1 MGKRNEDLVP
11 FTDLIRS
18 CLHLLDRRDRVLL
31 IASGILQMSLVFLDL
46 LGVLLLGSIVA
57 IATSAVQARPLPGI
71 INQSIEVLNLQNMTP
86 QALATVFGVVATIS
100 LLSKSFLNYYLNLRN
115 SRFLASREAKI
126 SARMAQLI
134 LTQPI
139 TTLQKFGTPEYQH
152 SLTIGVNSATVGI
165 LAGTIAIVSEIFLQV
180 VMATTLLVF
189 SPTLLLIFVLYFGAI
204 FLLLNWMLG
213 EKANKWSARVISLS
227 IAGTRAIADSLGS
240 YREIVVSGK
249 RDHFISIF
257 RKSREEALEFS
268 VKSSMLGQFSK
279 YVFENSVILGGVV
292 FAGYAFF
299 TKTALEAASLLAV
312 FIAAASRI
320 APSILKI
327 QLGTL
332 LLKGA
337 RGATSK
343 FFEILHHLEEQS
355 EQTTSSINNDP
366 DSSVI
371 RFREVSFRYPSSDK
385 NALSD
390 FSSEFKTGE
399 FTAIVGPT
407 GSGKSTL
414 IDLMLGVLR
423 PTHGNISVFGRD
435 PEQVPGSSIRVG
447 YVPQRVYLSEG
458 SLIENICFG
467 ESSTQLDED
476 RVWDVLDTVLL
487 RQWAA
492 ELPEGLSTLIG
503 EGGARLSGGQRQ
515 RLGIARALYANPN
528 LLVLDEATSAL
539 DAISEYEITEAFE
552 RLDKGLTKVVIAHR
566 LSTVLKADK
575 IVYLKGGKIQ
585 GMGTFNE
592 LRELIPDFDRQAE
605 LMGISK

>member
-57 IATSAVQARPLPGI
+57 IATSAVQGRPLPGI
-71 INQSIEVLNLQNMTP
+71 INQSIEFLNLQNMTP

-213 EKANKWSARVISLS
+213 EKANKWSARVTSLS

-299 TKTALEAASLLAV
+299 TKTALEAASLLAI

-343 FFEILHHLEEQS
+343 FFEILHHLEQQS
-355 EQTTSSINNDP
+355 EQITSSIKNDL

-385 NALSD
+385 NALSE

-423 PTHGNISVFGRD
+423 PTHGSISVFGRD

-467 ESSTQLDED
+467 ESSTQWDED

-492 ELPEGLSTLIG
+492 ELPEGLTTLIG

>member
-1 MGKRNEDLVP
+1 MGKHNEDLVP

-57 IATSAVQARPLPGI
+57 IATSAVQGRPLPGI

-213 EKANKWSARVISLS
+213 EKANKWSARVTSLS

-299 TKTALEAASLLAV
+299 TKTALEAASLLAI

-343 FFEILHHLEEQS
+343 FFEILHHLEQQS
-355 EQTTSSINNDP
+355 EQITSSINNDL

-385 NALSD
+385 NALSE
-390 FSSEFKTGE
+390 FSSEFKIGE

-423 PTHGNISVFGRD
+423 PTHGSISVFGRD

-467 ESSTQLDED
+467 ESSTQWDED

-492 ELPEGLSTLIG
+492 ELPEGLTTLIG

-566 LSTVLKADK
+566 LSTVLKANK

>member
-57 IATSAVQARPLPGI
+57 IATSAVQGRPLPGI

-213 EKANKWSARVISLS
+213 EKANKWSARVTSLS

-299 TKTALEAASLLAV
+299 TKTALEAASLLAI

-343 FFEILHHLEEQS
+343 FFEILHHLEQQS
-355 EQTTSSINNDP
+355 EPITSSIKNDL

-385 NALSD
+385 NALRE
-390 FSSEFKTGE
+390 FSSEFKIGE

-423 PTHGNISVFGRD
+423 PTHGSISVFGRD

-492 ELPEGLSTLIG
+492 ELPEGLTTLIG
-503 EGGARLSGGQRQ
+503 EGGAKLSGGQRQ

-566 LSTVLKADK
+566 LSTVLKANK

>member
-57 IATSAVQARPLPGI
+57 IATSAVQGRPLPGI

-213 EKANKWSARVISLS
+213 EKANKWSARVTSLS

-299 TKTALEAASLLAV
+299 TKTALEAASLLAI
-312 FIAAASRI
+312 FIAAASRT

-343 FFEILHHLEEQS
+343 FFEILHHLEQQS
-355 EQTTSSINNDP
+355 EQITSSIKNDL

-385 NALSD
+385 NALSE

-423 PTHGNISVFGRD
+423 PTHGSISVFGRD

-467 ESSTQLDED
+467 ESSTQWDED

-492 ELPEGLSTLIG
+492 ELPEGLTTLIG

-552 RLDKGLTKVVIAHR
+552 RLDKVLTKVVIAHR